1 MENLFKINENI
12 YRLTVPFFDV
22 YTTVY
27 FVETDEGILV
37 FDTATYDS
45 DVEDYILPAIDYAGI
60 DKEQIKYVFISH
72 NHRDHSGGLQKLM
85 GVIPK
90 ATIVSK
96 SDKLKEEFSDYN
108 VLMPEDGEVILRDLQ
123 VVAIKGHSSD
133 SCAIYDT
140 RTKVMITGDCLQLY
154 GLYGEG
160 KWGANI
166 SYIKEYLGAID
177 KLKKMDIKCILT
189 AHDYHPLGYLYEGE
203 NIEKAYDNCIAP
215 LDEIKNLVLDNLE
228 LNDEEICGI
237 YNSSGNPVIGTHVVT
252 AVRGNM

>member
-12 YRLTVPFFDV
+12 YRLTIPFFDV

-27 FVETDEGILV
+27 VVKTDCGALL

-45 DVEDYILPAIDYAGI
+45 DAEDYILPFLKERGI
-60 DKEQIKYVFISH
+60 SEDELKYVFISH
-72 NHRDHSGGLQKLM
+72 NHRDHSGGLKKIM
-85 GVIPK
+85 ENFPK
-90 ATIVSK
+90 ATIISK
-96 SDKLKEEFSDYN
+96 SQKLKEEYSDYN
-108 VLMPEDGEVILRDLQ
+108 VVAPEEGDVILEVLEI
-123 VVAIKGHSSD
+123 VPIMGHTSD
-133 SCAIYDT
+133 SCAIYDK
-140 RTKVMITGDCLQLY
+140 RTKTMITGDCLQLY

-166 SYIKEYLGAID
+166 SYIKEYLDAID

-215 LDEIKNLVLDNLE
+215 LDEIKNLVLENPE

-252 AVRGNM
+252 AVRNNM